1 MLEKVRV
8 FSAEEYKGV
17 AEKSLVRE
25 TSMNKR
31 EPGSKSEDSGKK
43 EPLNILAI
51 LQDTPSMTGPQ
62 G

>member
-31 EPGSKSEDSGKK
+31 EPGSKSQDSGK